1 MLTLKE
7 VRKKAVCLL
16 EGTEIRTARLDV
28 DLLLGMALG
37 LDPLEIILD
46 PCRKVPD
53 HEAAAFAA
61 LLARRAAREPM
72 SQILGK
78 KAFWSLEFKVS
89 RDCLTPRPD
98 SEILIESALKVIPD
112 RNKSLKI
119 LDLGTGSGCLLLS
132 LMAELPGSRGV
143 GIDISARALMLAQ
156 DNADRLGFGDRCEFI
171 KSDWAAQLP
180 PSAEFDIILANPP
193 YIARAERAGLDP
205 DVRDYEPEIALFA
218 GDGGLKEYK
227 KLAKIIPQLIAVGGH
242 AFLEIGWRQGSRV
255 RDIFNK
261 TPAENITIIADLA
274 GRDRCIAL
282 DFA

>member
-16 EGTEIRTARLDV
+16 EETAKGTSRLDV
-28 DLLLGMALG
+28 DLLLGMALR

-46 PCRKVPD
+46 PSRKVSG
-53 HEAAAFAA
+53 HEAADFEA

-98 SEILIESALKVIPD
+98 SETLIEAALNVIPD
-112 RNKSLKI
+112 RNRPLKI

-143 GIDISARALMLAQ
+143 GVDISAKALVLARG
-156 DNADRLGFGDRCEFI
+156 NAARLGFGDRCEFI
-171 KSDWAAQLP
+171 ISDWTGQLP
-180 PSAEFDIILANPP
+180 ASARFDIILANPP
-193 YIARAERAGLDP
+193 YIARAEKAGLAP
-205 DVRDYEPEIALFA
+205 DVRDYEPDIALFA
-218 GDGGLKEYK
+218 DEGGLKEYK
-227 KLAKIIPQLIAVGGH
+227 KLAKVIPEFIAPGGH
-242 AFLEIGWRQGSRV
+242 VFLEIGWQQGPQV
-255 RDIFNK
+255 RDIFSS
-261 TPAENITIIADLA
+261 TAAENIKIILDLA

-282 DFA
+282 DFP